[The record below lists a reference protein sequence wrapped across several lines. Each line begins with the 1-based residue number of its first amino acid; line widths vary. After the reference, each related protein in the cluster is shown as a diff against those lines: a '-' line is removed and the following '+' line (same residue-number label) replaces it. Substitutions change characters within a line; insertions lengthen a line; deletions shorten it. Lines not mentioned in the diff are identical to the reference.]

1 MAPGEGI
8 GERLRIVRDE
18 YGMNQND
25 FAERLGVK
33 QNALSQYE
41 NGQRKVPPEIQQ
53 ILASVF
59 GINLNWLLTGDGE
72 RVLAPGAAPGQ
83 IIEDMPSGGDM
94 FLIDLIDVRAS
105 AGHGAQNLN
114 ELEVI
119 DTIPIS
125 RRFLYPHDPQRVK
138 LVEVSGNSME
148 PTLWD
153 GDYVAVAEGVT
164 TGNNGIFLVNWD
176 KELFVKRLLFKLDT
190 LKVVSDNQSYSPR
203 EVRDQGDDFSIIGRV
218 IFQIRRF

>member
-1 MAPGEGI
+1 MGPGEGI
-8 GERLRIVRDE
+8 GERLRMIRDD
-18 YGMNQND
+18 YGMSQIE
-25 FAERLGVK
+25 FAERLGAK

-41 NGQRKVPPEIQQ
+41 NGQRKLPPEMQS

-59 GINLNWLLTGDGE
+59 SINLNWLLTGQGE
-72 RVLAPGAAPGQ
+72 KVLAPGASQNAPQ
-83 IIEDMPSGGDM
+83 PVRGDGDIY
-94 FLIDLIDVRAS
+94 LIDLIDVRAS
-105 AGHGAQNLN
+105 AGHGAQNLD
-114 ELEVI
+114 EMGVI
-119 DTIPIS
+119 DTIPVS
-125 RRFLYPHDPQRVK
+125 RHFLYPHEPSRVK

-176 KELFVKRLLFKLDT
+176 RELFVKRLQFKLDS
-190 LKVVSDNQSYSPR
+190 LKVVSDNPQYEAK
-203 EVRDQGDDFSIIGRV
+203 EVRDQSDMFNIIGRV